1 MLKGPDMA
9 SLSHVLRV
17 TTLAAMLAGCSSL
30 YAATSQPTAIT
41 PDGGRY
47 FGSLLHGKLHGR
59 GTLEWQNG
67 DRYVGGFAGGT
78 FAGEGEL
85 TYADGRKYRGN
96 FVRGEFQGKG
106 RYEKENQVYDGDFE
120 KNEFTGNGVFTTKEG
135 TRHEGRF
142 LKWRAHGAGRFKD
155 ANGNIY
161 EGNFADGDLVGTGR
175 LRGTEVGSY
184 EGEFKQW
191 RFHGQ
196 GVLHLPNGDVYRGQF
211 NYGIYDGQGTL
222 TYAKAQPDGSTEA
235 SGVWRYGRLV
245 DERAERQA
253 QENVEAA
260 LYNQRAL
267 LDKAL
272 ASLVR
277 RDPGKINLY
286 FLAIGGDGSQEVFRR
301 EVEFVRTQ
309 FDREFGTTGRS
320 LALINSRS
328 TVRSVPMAT
337 VTSIRESLKA
347 IAARMDKETDI
358 LFLFLTSHGSKEHEF
373 TLNQESME
381 LRGLR
386 ASELGKLLKETGI
399 RWKVVVVSACYSGG
413 FIDPVKDD
421 HTLVITAA
429 RHDRS
434 SFGCADENDFTYFGR
449 AFFKDALPS
458 SSSFQDAF
466 RKAEVL
472 IREREA
478 ADQKAGSGT
487 TEENHS
493 FPQLQESPAVA
504 QYLQRWWSQAMPAG
518 RTTASTAE
526 AR

>member
-1 MLKGPDMA
+1 VGTEKQRFHPIQER
-9 SLSHVLRV
+9 HVQARR
-17 TTLAAMLAGCSSL
+17 
-30 YAATSQPTAIT
+30 
-41 PDGGRY
+41 GR
-47 FGSLLHGKLHGR
+47 
-59 GTLEWQNG
+59 
-67 DRYVGGFAGGT
+67 

-96 FVRGEFQGKG
+96 FVRGEFHGKG
-106 RYEKENQVYDGDFE
+106 RYEKADQVYEGDFE
-120 KNEFTGNGVFTTKEG
+120 KNEFTGNGVFTTKDG

-142 LKWRAHGAGRFKD
+142 LKWRPHGAGRFTD
-155 ANGNIY
+155 TNGNIY
-161 EGNFADGDLVGTGR
+161 EGNFEDGDLVGAGQ
-175 LRGTEVGSY
+175 LWGKAGGSY

-191 RFHGQ
+191 RFHGK
-196 GVLHLPNGDVYRGQF
+196 GVLRLPNGDVYGGQF

-222 TYAKAQPDGSTEA
+222 TYAKPRPDGSTEV

-277 RDPGKINLY
+277 RNPAKINLY

-301 EVEFVRTQ
+301 EVEFVRSQ

-328 TVRSVPMAT
+328 TMRSVPMAT

-373 TLNQESME
+373 TLNQERMQ
-381 LRGLR
+381 LRGLS
-386 ASELGKLLKETGI
+386 ASELGKLLNETGI

-413 FIDPVKDD
+413 FINAVTDD

-429 RHDRS
+429 RHDRR

-449 AFFKDALPS
+449 AFFKDALPT

-478 ADQKAGSGT
+478 ADETAGSAG
-487 TEENHS
+487 TEESHS
-493 FPQLQESPAVA
+493 LPQIQESPAVA
-504 QYLQRWWSQAMPAG
+504 QYLQRWWSQVAPAN
-518 RTTASTAE
+518 RTTARTAE